1 MESNMS
7 MVFDAKSENEG
18 LARMVISA
26 FITELDPTIEEL
38 NDVKTAVSEAVTNS
52 MIHGYNGT
60 EGKVYMDCSLD
71 MDENENHGTL
81 KITVKDQGVGIEN
94 VEKAK
99 EPLFTTKPE
108 LERSGMGFMFMEMF
122 MDDLYVESK
131 LHNGTTVCMTKKIKN
146 NRK

>member
-1 MESNMS
+1 M
-7 MVFDAKSENEG
+7 
-18 LARMVISA
+18 
-26 FITELDPTIEEL
+26 
-38 NDVKTAVSEAVTNS
+38 TNS
-52 MIHGYNGT
+52 IIHGYNGT

-81 KITVKDQGVGIEN
+81 KITVKDKGVGIEN

>member
-1 MESNMS
+1 MENNMS

-52 MIHGYNGT
+52 IIHGYNGT

-71 MDENENHGTL
+71 MEENENHGTL

-99 EPLFTTKPE
+99 EPLFTTNRNLSVLVWDLCLWKC
-108 LERSGMGFMFMEMF
+108 LWMIYMWNQNYIMEQ
-122 MDDLYVESK
+122 L
-131 LHNGTTVCMTKKIKN
+131 CA
-146 NRK
+146 

>member
-1 MESNMS
+1 MENNMS

-52 MIHGYNGT
+52 IIHGYNGT

-71 MDENENHGTL
+71 MEENENHGTL

-108 LERSGMGFMFMEMF
+108 PTE
-122 MDDLYVESK
+122 
-131 LHNGTTVCMTKKIKN
+131 HH
-146 NRK
+146 